1 MFTLDQLR
9 YASAV
14 AKTSSFRKAA
24 AMLGVDQAKLSRA
37 ISRLEDNV
45 GIQIFE
51 RDRKRAVLVTPKGR
65 HLLEVTA
72 ELLER
77 ARHVAA
83 QLRDLSG
90 DAADLLQVGVGPVPA
105 HTWVGGA
112 LAAFSQQVPT
122 CTVAVTEMQWWELL
136 DALKEERFD
145 IIIGECSE
153 AERHHEVEIEP
164 LPHRPV
170 SFMVRPTH
178 PLAGRPSVSMAEIA
192 NYPNVGPRLPA
203 RFFPG
208 LHPKNPM
215 GGISSDGR
223 FFIPKIECSDL
234 RMMLEVAAGSDA
246 VCGSMSR
253 FAADAVRKGLL
264 VELPFHPPWL
274 RTHYGIMRLR
284 GRPLPNVAAIFCKI
298 AVRQEEQFF
307 EPTDRP
313 QMETDD
319 S

>member
-14 AKTSSFRKAA
+14 AKARSFRKAA
-24 AMLGVDQAKLSRA
+24 ALLGVDQAKLSRA
-37 ISRLEDNV
+37 ISRLEDNT

-51 RDRKRAVLVTPKGR
+51 RDRKRAVLVTPMGR

-72 ELLER
+72 ELLET
-77 ARHVAA
+77 ARHVEA
-83 QLRDLSG
+83 QVRDLNG
-90 DAADLLQVGVGPVPA
+90 GAADLLRVGVGPVPA
-105 HTWVGGA
+105 HTWVGAA
-112 LAAFSQQVPT
+112 LTAFSQQVPA
-122 CTVAVTEMQWWELL
+122 CAVGVTEMQWWELL

-145 IIIGECSE
+145 IIIGESSE
-153 AERHHEVEIEP
+153 AERHHEIEIEP

-178 PLAGRPSVSMAEIA
+178 PLAGKPSVSMADIA
-192 NYPNVGPRLPA
+192 NYPNVGPRFPA
-203 RFFPG
+203 RFFPRVQA
-208 LHPKNPM
+208 KSPM
-215 GGISSDGR
+215 GALSSDGR

-246 VCGSMSR
+246 VCGTMNR

-274 RTHYGIMRLR
+274 RTHYGIMHLR
-284 GRPLPNVAAIFCKI
+284 GRPLPSAAATFCKI
-298 AVRQEEQFF
+298 AIRQEEQFF
-307 EPTDRP
+307 ASTA
-313 QMETDD
+313 
-319 S
+319 